1 VAGALAL
8 TKLVGRVEWVA
19 GNAALIGDGSL
30 SSGPSSVRE
39 VAAAVAETLS
49 RSASLICDD
58 KGHPVD
64 DPTLVGA
71 VQEAM
76 RRLDDLIRAEIEI
89 DVSMLIGVDAD
100 SDRGEEPA
108 TASETEDSGGGS
120 IASTLDPSFQARAL
134 GIATEMVAD
143 AALESAGVQVA
154 GDRRLGTGG
163 EATSSLPWSRLTSHF
178 SLGSVWFRNAVRG
191 AAGLALAVAVV
202 EVTNVQHGFWVVL
215 GTLSVLRSSAL
226 GTGATALRA
235 VAGTAVGFVVGSAIM
250 VGVGDHTALL
260 WVLLPLAILISGVA
274 PSMISFAAGQA
285 GFTLVVVIL
294 FNIIQ
299 PVGWKVGLTRI
310 EDVAIGCLVSVVV
323 GLLFWPRGAKAALGQ
338 ALSRAFVTSSG
349 YLSDAVERLTT
360 SASHVDTGPGQRAAH
375 GAYLLLDDAFR
386 QFLAEG
392 GAKLVSVETVAT
404 LFTGANR
411 LRLAAYTLSTLPVSL
426 PDADGPELET
436 VAVAGAVLRDSYA
449 SSHRWYEEFAEV
461 LAERR
466 LSLDPPP
473 SHDHTLHDVLRRA
486 FDDARAQRRSD
497 RLRTTLQMLWA
508 DELLESQ
515 RQVQVD
521 LAASADLFIRQ
532 RSSGPLGR

>member
-1 VAGALAL
+1 MVRGTRSESDVSTTPVAAPYRLWRSLAGRVKAKDPEHLAVKRSARAAVVIPSVFAVAHFGFSNPQIGLLAAFGSFALLLLVEFPGRPRTRLLSYLVLFVVGSGLISLGTVVSTHKVAAVVTMAVVGFAVLFTGIVTPLAATASTAALLVFVLPVAVAQPAAATGPRLIGWVLASAVSVPACLSIWRAPWHDNLRRRLTAAVSAVGRLAAAHGEGRSDPAARENVTTELSLLRDYFAATPYPPTGAVAGALAL

-178 SLGSVWFRNAVRG
+178 SFGSVWFRNAVRG
-191 AAGLALAVAVV
+191 AA
-202 EVTNVQHGFWVVL
+202 
-215 GTLSVLRSSAL
+215 
-226 GTGATALRA
+226 
-235 VAGTAVGFVVGSAIM
+235 
-250 VGVGDHTALL
+250 
-260 WVLLPLAILISGVA
+260 
-274 PSMISFAAGQA
+274 
-285 GFTLVVVIL
+285 
-294 FNIIQ
+294 
-299 PVGWKVGLTRI
+299 
-310 EDVAIGCLVSVVV
+310 
-323 GLLFWPRGAKAALGQ
+323 
-338 ALSRAFVTSSG
+338 
-349 YLSDAVERLTT
+349 
-360 SASHVDTGPGQRAAH
+360 
-375 GAYLLLDDAFR
+375 
-386 QFLAEG
+386 
-392 GAKLVSVETVAT
+392 
-404 LFTGANR
+404 
-411 LRLAAYTLSTLPVSL
+411 
-426 PDADGPELET
+426 
-436 VAVAGAVLRDSYA
+436 
-449 SSHRWYEEFAEV
+449 
-461 LAERR
+461 
-466 LSLDPPP
+466 
-473 SHDHTLHDVLRRA
+473 
-486 FDDARAQRRSD
+486 
-497 RLRTTLQMLWA
+497 
-508 DELLESQ
+508 
-515 RQVQVD
+515 
-521 LAASADLFIRQ
+521 
-532 RSSGPLGR
+532 